1 MEFAFGSPPV
11 LGSLGWPGEPRDRMG
26 VHEVGYAIRKAL
38 WCGYTLST
46 PISSGGGNVEAG
58 SVAQLV
64 ERQA

>member
-11 LGSLGWPGEPRDRMG
+11 LGSLGWPGEPRDGMG

-38 WCGYTLST
+38 CGAAT

-58 SVAQLV
+58 SVARLV
-64 ERQA
+64 EQQA